1 MIVQL
6 TGTVVRAGATDFV
19 IDCGGVGYGAH
30 TTPATAAAL
39 RVGQETLVHT
49 SMVVREDS
57 QSLYGFSTPEE
68 RDAFELVQSA
78 SGVGPRLAVAI
89 VSVLPVADLKQAIS
103 SEDLARLCTVPGIG
117 RKSAQKLV
125 IELKDKVLALG
136 DGKPT
141 QTATATSTE
150 RWREQVSQGLQSLG
164 WSARDAANACD
175 NVADLVE
182 STPEISIGELM
193 RAALGSLAKKR

>member
-1 MIVQL
+1 MHL
-6 TGTVVRAGATDFV
+6 HMRNRRRLVR
-19 IDCGGVGYGAH
+19 
-30 TTPATAAAL
+30 PAVLGLVLAA
-39 RVGQETLVHT
+39 
-49 SMVVREDS
+49 
-57 QSLYGFSTPEE
+57 
-68 RDAFELVQSA
+68 SA
-78 SGVGPRLAVAI
+78 PLAM
-89 VSVLPVADLKQAIS
+89 
-103 SEDLARLCTVPGIG
+103 
-117 RKSAQKLV
+117 AQKLV

>member
-6 TGTVVRAGATDFV
+6 SGTVVRAGATDFV
-19 IDCGGVGYGAH
+19 IDCGGVGYGAQ

-39 RVGQETLVHT
+39 RVGEQALVHT

-57 QSLYGFSTPEE
+57 QTLYGFSAPEE
-68 RDAFELVQSA
+68 RDAFELVQTA

-89 VSVLPVADLKQAIS
+89 VSVLGVSELKQAIR

-136 DGKPT
+136 EDGAGQSPPPT
-141 QTATATSTE
+141 SSEQ
-150 RWREQVSQGLQSLG
+150 WREQVSEGLQSLG
-164 WSARDAANACD
+164 WSARDAGNAVD
-175 NVADLVE
+175 NVAHLAEDR
-182 STPEISIGELM
+182 PGISIGELM
-193 RAALGSLAKKR
+193 RAALGSLARKP